1 MYRFQAWV
9 NEALEMWKC
18 NWAACQQATF
28 LLLPDCSVTRMVFR
42 IFCVCVCV
50 CVQDV
55 PTQVCVL
62 VALASQLVN
71 PTASR
76 ARSTRRAEQSTKS
89 REEHKEQSR
98 AQREMQSTKSRAEHK
113 EQSRAQGEMQSTKCR
128 AEHKEQSRA
137 QREEQGTK
145 SREICWLY
153 AM

>member
-76 ARSTRRAEQSTKS
+76 ARST
-89 REEHKEQSR
+89 
-98 AQREMQSTKSRAEHK
+98 KSRAEHK
-113 EQSRAQGEMQSTKCR
+113 EQSRAQGEMQSTKSR

-137 QREEQGTK
+137 QRVEQSTK
-145 SREICWLY
+145 RNAEHKE
-153 AM
+153 